1 MHIPQRPPDLM
12 ALIERASARGD
23 QARLLQLLNAAR
35 PVDEKGRYLHWDDFR
50 RRPASSEW
58 SIEEA
63 WLATRT
69 ARLAAAQR
77 LPLVDAAGQ
86 PFTFCEPPELR
97 EHLRHADLHAGGF
110 LATDGVTLTPADGR
124 RHFTRSLAEEPFASS
139 FIEGAATTR
148 QRAKQLIFDKRR
160 PRTRDELMVLN
171 NYRGLEHIKDIAAQP
186 LSIEA
191 ILETHRIITQDTM
204 DNKQDS
210 GRLRTSDEVRVVDD
224 IDGAILHQPPPFH
237 DLRTRLQAVCDFANA
252 PDEPAHFIHPVARAI
267 ILHFMIG
274 YDHPFVDGNGRTA
287 RALFYWSMLKSGYW
301 LTEYVSISSVIAE
314 AKVAYGS
321 AYLKTETDGGDLT
334 YFLLHQAN
342 VLKVAIDRLFEYA
355 ETQKR
360 KLTKFQHEVLD
371 ETGAFND
378 RQAAL
383 LQDAVLQRIRQTTIK
398 EHETRYGVS
407 RLTAR
412 SDLEELVRLKLFKK
426 RKKGRQN
433 FYIPERNID
442 ERIAA
447 R

>member
-1 MHIPQRPPDLM
+1 
-12 ALIERASARGD
+12 
-23 QARLLQLLNAAR
+23 
-35 PVDEKGRYLHWDDFR
+35 
-50 RRPASSEW
+50 
-58 SIEEA
+58 
-63 WLATRT
+63 
-69 ARLAAAQR
+69 
-77 LPLVDAAGQ
+77 
-86 PFTFCEPPELR
+86 
-97 EHLRHADLHAGGF
+97 
-110 LATDGVTLTPADGR
+110 
-124 RHFTRSLAEEPFASS
+124 
-139 FIEGAATTR
+139 
-148 QRAKQLIFDKRR
+148 
-160 PRTRDELMVLN
+160 
-171 NYRGLEHIKDIAAQP
+171 
-186 LSIEA
+186 
-191 ILETHRIITQDTM
+191 
-204 DNKQDS
+204 
-210 GRLRTSDEVRVVDD
+210 
-224 IDGAILHQPPPFH
+224 
-237 DLRTRLQAVCDFANA
+237 
-252 PDEPAHFIHPVARAI
+252 
-267 ILHFMIG
+267 
-274 YDHPFVDGNGRTA
+274 
-287 RALFYWSMLKSGYW
+287 MLKSGYW

-342 VLKVAIDRLFEYA
+342 VLKVAIDRLFDYA